1 MKKGGC
7 SCEAEMWYGAC
18 VALALTGRVA
28 DALAPRSG
36 EDGWRRR
43 TQRRMREANRPT
55 VWRRR
60 TIWSLCSRKECHHPH
75 WIFWHLPKQR
85 HKREGAWCLS
95 LDLSHLCTHSTHII
109 THLLSACHPAGS
121 RSSWRSIS
129 VCHVV
134 SLLLCNFLFFF
145 FPLLFPGK
153 NVPPVPLPVT
163 VGGQNNPFQCLTQ
176 LQTLR
181 GAWRIPRIPAF
192 APTTV
197 TLPEGMPYRSYQ
209 TLPVHT
215 HGLSSRSFIFR
226 CQNFRSGVK
235 RK

>member
-43 TQRRMREANRPT
+43 TQRKMREANRPT

-145 FPLLFPGK
+145 FLSSFPERMCLLFLYQLVSGGK
-153 NVPPVPLPVT
+153 
-163 VGGQNNPFQCLTQ
+163 
-176 LQTLR
+176 
-181 GAWRIPRIPAF
+181 
-192 APTTV
+192 TTHFSV
-197 TLPEGMPYRSYQ
+197 WLSYRLSEVPEGFQEFQLLHPQLWRYLRECHTDHTRHFLCILMAY
-209 TLPVHT
+209 LPAV
-215 HGLSSRSFIFR
+215 SSSDVRI
-226 CQNFRSGVK
+226 
-235 RK
+235 